1 MSLSKL
7 TAALQGL
14 ADAVTSAVNDLL
26 RIDPKGP
33 DTFSAPTAY
42 VLPDV
47 AEQEVTPLT
56 GDKVRAKVDRKRLT
70 IPKLNK
76 KGTGRKAADGRL
88 LLPIPASFLL
98 SLPADPDSRAVAFVA
113 AIVDAILTAT
123 CTGDTLKSRR
133 SALCV
138 AKPAK
143 GSGAAFVFPA
153 GLDVPKAWSLSFKLA
168 AAVVAPEAFLLS
180 LKLEAEPTRLMLE
193 CSSNASAESKKEKC
207 YSSTVPLRYAHAHL
221 PGGPAAECFIC
232 GRPFALFVKKGVLYI
247 PPPVEV
253 KAETLEHYP
262 NPDEVHTVV
271 TPEAAADAV
280 ADQLAA
286 LETRKSRALREAV

>member
-14 ADAVTSAVNDLL
+14 ADAVTVAVNDLL
-26 RIDPKGP
+26 RTDPKGP
-33 DTFSAPTAY
+33 DTFAAPTAY

-47 AEQEVTPLT
+47 AEQETTPLT
-56 GDKVRAKVDRKRLT
+56 GEKSRTKVDRKRLT

-76 KGTGRKAADGRL
+76 KGTGRKAVDGRL

-98 SLPADPDSRAVAFVA
+98 NLPTDPDSRAAAFVA

-123 CTGDTLKSRR
+123 STGDTLKSRR

-143 GSGAAFVFPA
+143 GSGASFVFPA
-153 GLDVPKAWSLSFKLA
+153 GFEVPKAWSLSLKLA
-168 AAVVAPEAFLLS
+168 AAVAAPEAFLLS
-180 LKLEAEPTRLMLE
+180 LKVETEPTRLMLE
-193 CSSNASAESKKEKC
+193 CSSNASAESKKDKC

-221 PGGPAAECFIC
+221 PGGPAAKCFIC
-232 GRPFALFVKKGVLYI
+232 GKSFQLFVKKGVLYI
-247 PPPVEV
+247 PPPAET
-253 KAETLEHYP
+253 KGETLEHYP
-262 NPDEVHTVV
+262 DPADVHTVI

-280 ADQLAA
+280 AD
-286 LETRKSRALREAV
+286 LEARKSRALREAV